1 MDSGYILYG
10 APGSGSVAVEATLEL
25 LGIGYRRAD
34 LAALSDP
41 AVSDALT
48 QVNPMR
54 QLPALVL
61 PSGELMTES
70 AAILIWLA
78 DNHPQAGLSPPVG
91 SPRRAAFLRWMAFV
105 SAAVYALFWIIDD
118 PSRVTGDEAQQTLI
132 KARLEDRL
140 AHCWAIMD
148 AQIEPRPFLIGEDIS
163 VLDIYVTVISRWEP
177 GRRRFYEIAPRMGDI
192 VRRVDA
198 DARLASLWAL
208 RFPFT
213 AGKDN

>member
-1 MDSGYILYG
+1 
-10 APGSGSVAVEATLEL
+10 
-25 LGIGYRRAD
+25 
-34 LAALSDP
+34 
-41 AVSDALT
+41 
-48 QVNPMR
+48 
-54 QLPALVL
+54 
-61 PSGELMTES
+61 MTES

-78 DNHPQAGLSPPVG
+78 DNHPRAGLSPPVD

-105 SAAVYALFWIIDD
+105 SAAIYALFWIIDD

-140 AHCWAIMD
+140 AHCWAIME
-148 AQIEPRPFLIGEDIS
+148 AQIEPGAFLIGEDIS

-208 RFPFT
+208 RFPFI
-213 AGKDN
+213 AGKET